1 MSTITAA
8 DPRQHPSTADR
19 GWIGPWDIL
28 NIDTPQPAN
37 AGTLTWTIDL
47 AHGER
52 ETIGTVTER
61 PGPNLRP
68 ILTLPDGRRYLA
80 LSVTGAAQAAYAA
93 RMHGIDPATRGGI
106 VDLAP
111 IIAAHR
117 PQRRAVRDL

>member
-1 MSTITAA
+1 MFNDGHSV
-8 DPRQHPSTADR
+8 
-19 GWIGPWDIL
+19 
-28 NIDTPQPAN
+28 IDCVVRN
-37 AGTLTWTIDL
+37 
-47 AHGER
+47 
-52 ETIGTVTER
+52 
-61 PGPNLRP
+61 
-68 ILTLPDGRRYLA
+68 